1 MAWYQRGAIE
11 LDLSTSAFRLRAG
24 MTTTPYSTGSH
35 SQVIPAEAGIQGLEG
50 HPSHQLCRWGLAN
63 SQKSGIFSVDWT
75 SRTGEVAKIRILLY
89 ILDYLGTL
97 LAFVL
102 VFLGLWRIM
111 LTPDVVA
118 VIALAAGLGL
128 GIGSFIISKRLKR
141 NPRVG
146 QERL

>member
-1 MAWYQRGAIE
+1 M
-11 LDLSTSAFRLRAG
+11 
-24 MTTTPYSTGSH
+24 
-35 SQVIPAEAGIQGLEG
+35 
-50 HPSHQLCRWGLAN
+50 
-63 SQKSGIFSVDWT
+63 
-75 SRTGEVAKIRILLY
+75 AKIRILLY
-89 ILDYLGTL
+89 VLDYLGTL

-111 LTPDVVA
+111 LTPDAIA

-128 GIGSFIISKRLKR
+128 GIASFIISKRLKR